1 MSSLRFFWYN
11 VSMKTQIGVGV
22 AVLSALA
29 AEGKDFDRAELN
41 AMLDKLA
48 ASPEP
53 KVRRGPA
60 AMCYKVAMPRPAESV
75 YKCPKCGAVT
85 KYFSNHFEDTL
96 AFYRDGAVQL
106 KGMGLDISLDESS
119 LCHVCTP
126 GKPKPV
132 TGYCK
137 TGEGKRDKVRIIG
150 CRDGGYTTQVI
161 ERENAIGWIKKESL
175 SNDVVVVDHAYPLSR
190 VGPGICPIIV
200 DLGRGEKV
208 KLLPRAPD
216 DPEDMVR
223 IDASLY
229 YLGTWRFLRKE
240 ELTDI
245 DYGDGSLASDERI
258 DNLHW
263 IICGNRV
270 KAQRADVGILK
281 TFLSGELV
289 YRYGHGMEMPMQKQ
303 LPRLR
308 ELLGEPKK

>member
-1 MSSLRFFWYN
+1 
-11 VSMKTQIGVGV
+11 MKIGVGL
-22 AVLSALA
+22 AALSALA
-29 AEGKDFDRAELN
+29 AEGKDFNREELN

-53 KVRRGPA
+53 KVRRGPQA
-60 AMCYKVAMPRPAESV
+60 TCYSMAMPRPVECI

-85 KYFSNHFEDTL
+85 KYFNAHFNNTL

-132 TGYCK
+132 TGYRK
-137 TGEGKRDKVRIIG
+137 TGEGKGDKVRIIE
-150 CRDGGYTTQVI
+150 CRKDGYTTQVI
-161 ERENAIGWIKKESL
+161 ERENAIGWIKRESL
-175 SNDVVVVDHAYPLSR
+175 SNDVVVVDYAYPVWH
-190 VGPGICPIIV
+190 VGPGPRPVIRE
-200 DLGRGEKV
+200 LRRGERV
-208 KLLPRAPD
+208 KLLPRSPE

-223 IDASLY
+223 IDASDY
-229 YLGTWRFLRKE
+229 SLGAWMFLRKE
-240 ELTDI
+240 ELTNI
-245 DYGDGSLASDERI
+245 DYGDGSLASDDRI

-263 IICGNRV
+263 IICGKRV
-270 KAQRADVGILK
+270 KAQRSDVEILK
-281 TFLSGELV
+281 TFLSGGLV
-289 YRYGHGMEMPMQKQ
+289 YHFGRDEEMPMQRQ

>member
-1 MSSLRFFWYN
+1 MKSKMS
-11 VSMKTQIGVGV
+11 QIGIGL
-22 AVLSALA
+22 AALSALA
-29 AEGKDFDRAELN
+29 AEGKDFNRAELN

-60 AMCYKVAMPRPAESV
+60 AMCYSMAMPRPEECI

-85 KYFSNHFEDTL
+85 KYFSGRFKNTL

-119 LCHVCTP
+119 LCRVCTP
-126 GKPKPV
+126 GKPMPIS
-132 TGYCK
+132 GYCK
-137 TGEGKRDKVRIIG
+137 SVDGEVKKVRVIECYNG
-150 CRDGGYTTQVI
+150 KYNTQVI
-161 ERENAIGWIKKESL
+161 KRENAIGWIERESL
-175 SNDVVVVDHAYPLSR
+175 SNDVVVVDHAYPVSS
-190 VGPGICPIIV
+190 VGPGINHVIV
-200 DLGRGEKV
+200 TLHRGEKV
-208 KLLPRAPD
+208 KLLPRAPE
-216 DPEDMVR
+216 DPKNMVR

-229 YLGTWRFLRKE
+229 YLGTWMRVSPE

-245 DYGDGSLASDERI
+245 DYGDGSLASDDRI

-263 IICGNRV
+263 IICGKRV
-270 KAQRADVGILK
+270 KAQRSDVEILK
-281 TFLSGELV
+281 TFLSGGLV
-289 YRYGHGMEMPMQKQ
+289 YHFGRDEEMPMQRQ

>member
-1 MSSLRFFWYN
+1 MSN
-11 VSMKTQIGVGV
+11 MKMQIGVGV

-60 AMCYKVAMPRPAESV
+60 AMCYSVAIPRPAESV

-132 TGYCK
+132 TGYRK
-137 TGEGKRDKVRIIG
+137 TGEGKGDKVRIIE
-150 CRDGGYTTQVI
+150 CRKDGYTTQVI
-161 ERENAIGWIKKESL
+161 KRENAIGWIKKESL
-175 SNDVVVVDHAYPLSR
+175 SNDVVVVDYAYPLSR
-190 VGPGICPIIV
+190 VGPGIRPVIV
-200 DLGRGEKV
+200 ELGRGERV
-208 KLLPRAPD
+208 KLLPRSPE

-229 YLGTWRFLRKE
+229 YLGTWMFLRKE

-270 KAQRADVGILK
+270 KAQRSDVEILK